1 MDEWAATWPELAA
14 AATALDDVWVR
25 AATKAWVECARR
37 FFDMVEMTG
46 DPEES
51 TTPNQEHMEMINCR
65 MLAMSKLSVELCA
78 VTLQPAV
85 AYPNP
90 DQERAKSC
98 VEALCTSLLGIYVG
112 GDQWQW
118 CFTDTTASFD
128 FCYFPLVGAAEPT
141 LRVLLTRWSVCAPGL
156 PVQQQIWDE
165 LEASTAFDSTP
176 RMLQRC
182 LLFVAGL
189 CRFHCVHADWH
200 QLAEVA
206 ANGDNSFFYDTGDW
220 LNRLTG
226 RRGVPG
232 PECIYG
238 DDDDFVPC
246 VDFPLNRL
254 KNGAAIGMIESMR
267 TARREGKLVLP
278 QLNTAQLDALTYT
291 AGKRHIEQVKSVY
304 YKGLWRKWKLLWT
317 CTSHWTCR
325 VGERQGA
332 LGGAVGAAALDA
344 FHADMCTDMVDV

>member
-1 MDEWAATWPELAA
+1 MNIG
-14 AATALDDVWVR
+14 
-25 AATKAWVECARR
+25 
-37 FFDMVEMTG
+37 FEMY
-46 DPEES
+46 
-51 TTPNQEHMEMINCR
+51 I
-65 MLAMSKLSVELCA
+65 
-78 VTLQPAV
+78 
-85 AYPNP
+85 
-90 DQERAKSC
+90 
-98 VEALCTSLLGIYVG
+98 LLGGLGLTVAVL
-112 GDQWQW
+112 
-118 CFTDTTASFD
+118 CF
-128 FCYFPLVGAAEPT
+128 AAY
-141 LRVLLTRWSVCAPGL
+141 SK
-156 PVQQQIWDE
+156 VQVQ
-165 LEASTAFDSTP
+165 LSSAEASATFDSTP

-200 QLAEVA
+200 QLAKVA
-206 ANGDNSFFYDTGDW
+206 ANDDGSFFYDTDDL

-232 PECIYG
+232 PECVYG
-238 DDDDFVPC
+238 DDGDFGPC

-267 TARREGKLVLP
+267 TARREGELVLP
-278 QLNTAQLDALTYT
+278 RLSTAQLDALTYI

>member
-1 MDEWAATWPELAA
+1 M
-14 AATALDDVWVR
+14 
-25 AATKAWVECARR
+25 
-37 FFDMVEMTG
+37 
-46 DPEES
+46 
-51 TTPNQEHMEMINCR
+51 
-65 MLAMSKLSVELCA
+65 
-78 VTLQPAV
+78 
-85 AYPNP
+85 
-90 DQERAKSC
+90 
-98 VEALCTSLLGIYVG
+98 
-112 GDQWQW
+112 
-118 CFTDTTASFD
+118 
-128 FCYFPLVGAAEPT
+128 GAAEPT
-141 LRVLLTRWSVCAPGL
+141 LRVLLTRWFVCAPGL
-156 PVQQQIWDE
+156 PVQQEVWNE
-165 LEASTAFDSTP
+165 LEASAAFDSTP

-189 CRFHCVHADWH
+189 CRFYCVHADWH
-200 QLAEVA
+200 QLAKVA
-206 ANGDNSFFYDTGDW
+206 ANDDGSFFYDTDDL

-232 PECIYG
+232 PECVYG
-238 DDDDFVPC
+238 DDGDFGPC

-267 TARREGKLVLP
+267 TARLAGKLVLP

-344 FHADMCTDMVDV
+344 FHVDMCTDMVDV